1 MSEDE
6 SKPSIALR
14 LLNGV
19 AAVGNR
25 LPDPLTLFFL
35 FALAIPVI
43 SYFAAKSGW
52 AIEHPTSGEIITPV
66 NLITAEYIQGMFTK
80 AVTNFT
86 GFRPLGVVLVAMIG
100 VGVAEKSG
108 LIVALLKIIV
118 TSVPRSLT
126 TAAVVFAGVMSS
138 MAVDAGYV
146 VLTPLGAVVFA
157 GLGRH
162 PIAGLCAAFAGVSG
176 GFSANLLITAF
187 DPMLSELTMT
197 AAILYDDQY
206 AVQASANYY
215 FMVVSVLMLTLLGW
229 WVTERIVEP
238 YLGTWEGGSD
248 VEDIADKTVTAQ
260 ERRALLAAL
269 GGFIFVIAAFALLTI
284 PSNSLFRA
292 PDGSIGPFYGALIV
306 MITAGFLLPGLFYGI
321 VAGTIKSDR
330 DVAKMA
336 GEAMATMGPY
346 IVLAFAAAQF
356 VVYFSDSNMGLMLA
370 LSGAAFLKN
379 LGVGGIPLLIG
390 LILVAGFI
398 NLFVGSGSAKWALLA
413 PVFVP
418 LMMDLGYSPELAQVA
433 YRIGDSV
440 TNIITPLNPYF
451 PIVLAFAQRYDP
463 KVRLGTIIS
472 AMLPYAVVF
481 GIAWTIMLGVWYILG
496 LPLGPDAPMFYTAP

>member
-1 MSEDE
+1 MDDVHA
-6 SKPSIALR
+6 KPTFTLR
-14 LLNGV
+14 TLDMV
-19 AAVGNR
+19 ARVGNR
-25 LPDPLTLFFL
+25 LPDPLTLFVI
-35 FALAIPVI
+35 FALAIPPI
-43 SYFAAKSGW
+43 SYLAANSGW
-52 AIEHPTSGEIITPV
+52 AVPHPTSGELISPV
-66 NLITAEYIQGMFTK
+66 SLISMSYIQGMFTN
-80 AVTNFT
+80 AVSNFT
-86 GFRPLGVVLVAMIG
+86 SFRPLGVVLVAMIG

-108 LIVALLKIIV
+108 LIAALLRVIV
-118 TSVPRSLT
+118 TAVPRSLT

-157 GLGRH
+157 GMGRH

-176 GFSANLLITAF
+176 GFSANLLLTAF

-197 AAILYDDQY
+197 AALLYDESY
-206 AVQASANYY
+206 TVQASANYY
-215 FMVVSVLMLTLLGW
+215 FMFVSVIMLTLLGW

-238 YLGTWEGGSD
+238 YLGTWEGGTTIDEVPSP
-248 VEDIADKTVTAQ
+248 ITVAERKGLWTA
-260 ERRALLAAL
+260 LAAFL
-269 GGFIFVIAAFALLTI
+269 FVIGLFALLTI
-284 PSNSLFRA
+284 PGTSLFRGE
-292 PDGSIGPFYGALIV
+292 DGSLGPFYGALIII
-306 MITAGFLLPGLFYGI
+306 ITAGFFLPGLFYGI
-321 VAGTIKSDR
+321 VAGSIKSDR
-330 DVAKMA
+330 DVSKMA

-356 VVYFSDSNMGLMLA
+356 VVYFSDSNLGLMLA
-370 LSGAAFLKN
+370 LSGASFLKG
-379 LGVGGIPLLIG
+379 LGVGGIVLLVG
-390 LILVAGFI
+390 LIAVAGFI

-433 YRIGDSV
+433 YRIGDSI

-463 KVRLGTIIS
+463 KVRLGTIVS

-481 GIAWTIMLGVWYILG
+481 GIAWTLLLTAWYLLGI
-496 LPLGPDAPMFYTAP
+496 PLGPGAPMMYTP